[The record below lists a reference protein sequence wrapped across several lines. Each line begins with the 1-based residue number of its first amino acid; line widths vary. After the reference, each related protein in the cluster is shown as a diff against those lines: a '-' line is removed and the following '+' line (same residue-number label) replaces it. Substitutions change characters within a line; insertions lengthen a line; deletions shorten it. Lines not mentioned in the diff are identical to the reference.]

1 MSPYAATAFAADTDT
16 TTCFSVT
23 AHLEPGVLLRV
34 LELFA
39 KRGLTPG
46 YCCSRIVG
54 REMTIDLHVRGLDR
68 DIAAHLAASFRQMP
82 SVGTVLTC
90 VRG

>member
-1 MSPYAATAFAADTDT
+1 MSPFAATLSAVDPQT

-23 AHLEPGVLLRV
+23 ARLEPGILPRV
-34 LELFA
+34 LDLFA
-39 KRGLTPG
+39 KRGLTPS
-46 YCCSRIVG
+46 YCCSRAAG
-54 REMTIDLHVRGLDR
+54 REMSIDLQVRGLDP
-68 DIAAHLAASFRQMP
+68 DIASHIAACFRQMP